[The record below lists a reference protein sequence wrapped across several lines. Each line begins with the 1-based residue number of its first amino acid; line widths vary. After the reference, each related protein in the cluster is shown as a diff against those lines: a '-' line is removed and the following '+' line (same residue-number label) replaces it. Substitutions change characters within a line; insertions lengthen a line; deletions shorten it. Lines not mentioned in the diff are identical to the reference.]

1 MAATAARAVP
11 SRNNDRTL
19 AIGVSLGALLMIAAI
34 WAWARSASAPAVTDR
49 PIPAWLGVNRVIAQL
64 TDGRM
69 LKVRVDLQLQDQ
81 DAVHSLTPHQEAF
94 RSMVEEISAEMSR
107 DELQGPEGMT
117 RLAGHIRSASNSYL
131 AEQRIPHRVKDVMF
145 EEWTLMP

>member
-1 MAATAARAVP
+1 MATPARASKP
-11 SRNNDRTL
+11 ANTDRTL
-19 AIGVSLGALLMIAAI
+19 AIVVSLGALMLITAI
-34 WAWARSASAPAVTDR
+34 WAWARSATAPAVTER
-49 PIPAWLGVNRVIAQL
+49 PAPAWLAINRVIAQL

-81 DAVHSLTPHQEAF
+81 EAVSSLTPHQEAF
-94 RSMVEEISAEMSR
+94 RSMVEEISADMSHE
-107 DELQGPEGMT
+107 ELRGPEGMT

-131 AEQRIPHRVKDVMF
+131 AEQRIPHRVKNVMY